1 MNIQQG
7 PTITTPE
14 AAAEGMVAPGQE
26 NILEQFIAEQQQ
38 QQEPELL
45 LGKFRT
51 QEDLAKA
58 YQELERKQGQQSQ
71 KTESPADP
79 STTAPQEFTR
89 EQAVADYGEGLTAA
103 FESAELNPYEIKALV
118 EGGQDY
124 SQFVPKLAEA
134 TGYPT
139 SIVEQYLASFK
150 PAAAAESTQASLTS
164 GDEAELKAMV
174 GGEDSFNQLSQ
185 WAAKSLPP
193 QELADYNAIVDGG
206 NKDAIR
212 WALKALQARAA
223 SPDAV
228 VEPKLLGGGNAS
240 APTRFE
246 SQQQVLDAM
255 NKRNARGERLY
266 DVDEAYQNRLKQI
279 LATSDVF

>member
-1 MNIQQG
+1 MNIEQA
-7 PTITTPE
+7 PIITTPE

-45 LGKFRT
+45 LGKFKS
-51 QEDLAKA
+51 QEDLVKA
-58 YQELERKQGQQSQ
+58 YKELERKQGQQSQ
-71 KTESPADP
+71 KTEDPAGP
-79 STTAPQEFTR
+79 TSTAPQEFTR
-89 EQAVADYGEGLTAA
+89 EQAVSDYGENLTAA
-103 FESAELNPYEIKALV
+103 FEAAELNPYEIKALV

-124 SQFVPKLAEA
+124 SAFIPKLAEA

-139 SIVEQYLASFK
+139 GVVEQYLASFR
-150 PAAAAESTQASLTS
+150 PAAAESSQAGLTS
-164 GDEAELKAMV
+164 SDEAELKAMV

-193 QELADYNAIVDGG
+193 QELADYNAVVDGG

-279 LATSDVF
+279 LASSDVF

>member
-1 MNIQQG
+1 
-7 PTITTPE
+7 
-14 AAAEGMVAPGQE
+14 MVAPGQE
-26 NILEQFIAEQQQ
+26 GILEQFIAEQQE
-38 QQEPELL
+38 QEPQLL

-71 KTESPADP
+71 KTDDPASPT
-79 STTAPQEFTR
+79 SAPAQEFTR
-89 EQAVADYGEGLTAA
+89 EQAVTDYGEGLTAA

-124 SQFVPKLAEA
+124 SQFIPKLAEA

-139 SIVEQYLASFK
+139 GIVEQYLASFK
-150 PAAAAESTQASLTS
+150 PAAESSQVGASLTS

-174 GGEDSFNQLSQ
+174 GGDEAFNQLSQ
-185 WAAKSLPP
+185 WAAKGLPP
-193 QELADYNAIVDGG
+193 QELADYNAVVDGG

-255 NKRNARGERLY
+255 NKRNSKGERLY
-266 DVDEAYQNRLKQI
+266 EIDEAYQNRVKQI